1 MRFRRLPN
9 GVMWFNWE
17 DRLSTCCDRVFNS
30 KLTKSVDDLVL
41 SIATL
46 VYYVVAYFICFPL
59 ILLVLLYEAAKEYLM
74 YLQWGLH
81 LNSQETEEKI
91 QAYIK
96 RNT

>member
-9 GVMWFNWE
+9 GVIWFNWE

-30 KLTKSVDDLVL
+30 RLIKSVD
-41 SIATL
+41 TL

-59 ILLVLLYEAAKEYLM
+59 ILLVFLYEAAKGYLM

-81 LNSQETEEKI
+81 LNPQETEEKI

-96 RNT
+96 RKQEVNK